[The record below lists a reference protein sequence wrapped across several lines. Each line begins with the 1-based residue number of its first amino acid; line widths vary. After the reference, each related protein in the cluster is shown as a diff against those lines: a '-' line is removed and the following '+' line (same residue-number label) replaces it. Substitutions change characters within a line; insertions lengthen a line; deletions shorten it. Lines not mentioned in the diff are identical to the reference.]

1 MIICVDL
8 CGFVNMV
15 TIWLLTGQTGR
26 KQQGTITVQQ
36 VALVTGSVRGIGL
49 AAALALAR
57 EDFAIAVNGPVLDA
71 EMAEAAA
78 RIAAQGATTFLAPF
92 DVTDLAAHDAA
103 LERIENA
110 LGPLTTLVNN
120 AGVGVLARGDLLDV
134 TEASW
139 DRCLSVN
146 AKAMFFLSQA
156 FARRLLRRDRAENLF
171 HSIINVTS
179 ANASAVAVQRA
190 EYCASKAAAAMVS
203 KALAV
208 RLGPENI
215 AVYDVQPGL
224 IATAMTA
231 PVIESYAQRAAEG
244 LTLFPRV
251 GTPEEIGTIIA
262 SLAAGKLP
270 YTTGQVISADAG
282 LLVSRF

>member
-1 MIICVDL
+1 M
-8 CGFVNMV
+8 
-15 TIWLLTGQTGR
+15 
-26 KQQGTITVQQ
+26 KQ
-36 VALVTGSVRGIGL
+36 VALVTGAVRGIGL
-49 AAALALAR
+49 AAAEALAR
-57 EDFAIAVNGPVLDA
+57 QGFAIAVNGPVPDA

-78 RIAAQGATTFLAPF
+78 QIAALGATTCMAPF
-92 DVTDLAAHDAA
+92 DVTDIKGHDAA
-103 LERIENA
+103 LQRIEAA

-120 AGVGVLARGDLLDV
+120 AGVGVLSRGDLLAV

-139 DRCLSVN
+139 DHCHSVN
-146 AKAMFFLSQA
+146 TKAMFFLSQA
-156 FARRLLRRDRAENLF
+156 FAKRLLGRPRAETLF

-179 ANASAVAVQRA
+179 ANAAAVAVQRA
-190 EYCASKAAAAMVS
+190 EYCVSKAGAAMVS

-208 RLGPENI
+208 RLGPEGI

-231 PVIESYAQRAAEG
+231 PVIELYAKRAADG

-251 GTPEEIGTIIA
+251 GQPGEIGTVIA
-262 SLAAGKLP
+262 SLASGKLP
-270 YTTGQVISADAG
+270 YTTGQVISADGG